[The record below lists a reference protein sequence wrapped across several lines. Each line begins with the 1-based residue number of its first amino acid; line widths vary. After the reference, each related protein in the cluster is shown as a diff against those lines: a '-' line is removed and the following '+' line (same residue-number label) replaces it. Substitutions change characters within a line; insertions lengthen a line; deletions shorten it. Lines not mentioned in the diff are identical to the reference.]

1 MKTPDEV
8 RDSVA
13 LLDILDWITIMRV
26 DPNAQFVMDVM
37 LDHIKSRE
45 IVIPCWLFTLIL
57 NDLEVY
63 VTDALIKR
71 GIDVPHPTMPQPLK
85 TLKDCT

>member
-1 MKTPDEV
+1 MRTPDEV
-8 RDSVA
+8 RDSVI
-13 LLDILDWITIMRV
+13 LLDILDWISIMRV

-45 IVIPCWLFTLIL
+45 IVIPCWLFTMIL
-57 NDLEVY
+57 NDLEIY

-71 GIDVPHPTMPQPLK
+71 DIDVQSPTMPQPLK